1 MSKLEATNVFSEGL
15 ITDLNPITTPNNVL
29 TNALTATLITMN
41 GNEFVLRDDLGNG
54 RVETA
59 QLPTG
64 FVPL

>member
-29 TNALTATLITMN
+29 TNALNATLITMN
-41 GNEFVLRDDLGNG
+41 GNEFVLQNDLGNG

-59 QLPTG
+59 KLKNMEE
-64 FVPL
+64 